1 MNVKNITTYLFL
13 GLFTLCFSLFFIP
26 SLSHAALPDCDG
38 TIEGHVMQ
46 DDADNKLKFC
56 DGSDWVMLG
65 LDEGAGASSKWTRDE
80 DSGEINYD
88 LNNVG
93 IDETDPTSQMYIRG
107 TIKVDGMINS
117 NETIVGNK
125 GLVLNALVADE
136 ECIGYDDYGNLKFNA
151 AKNKIEVCAGYN
163 WIDSAGPEWGDL
175 LFGEVQVLEL
185 SDPNAAARFGGN
197 MSASGNK
204 VAITASI
211 EASGGIDRGAV
222 YIYSRDSDGIFSQDQ
237 RITAPDAMDNDQFGK
252 GVLMHNNWLFVSAL
266 RSNAET
272 PVVPAI
278 YVYRFNGTSWA
289 FSQKILSPNTHSTS
303 QFGINTETSTIVMS
317 ANNQLIVSDRNYD
330 NYTGI
335 LYVYKLSN
343 GMWSLQTTLQ
353 GDDVIAGSVFGNA
366 LAIYENIIAVGARD
380 DTQSPE
386 NGAVY
391 IFQKQAENWVQI
403 QKIYPNTSETLAYFG
418 SSVGLHKNLLIVG
431 AVLEDMNYTDQGA
444 GYIYYWDGEKYDF
457 QQKFTHNETN
467 PVYVNAFRG
476 AKFLD
481 SETAIF
487 GRTGG
492 DNDRFGRA
500 YIATREGS
508 NWSVKKEIW
517 GKSQGH
523 AGFSEAIISM
533 GDHFLIGAPLS
544 AASAG
549 RVFIYSKF
557 GANANPWDNALFNPD
572 QEQKIIGSTVSAGD
586 NFGGENP
593 SSAITFLRDDLFI
606 TAAPYETGGV
616 VYIFKKTAGTWAEIS
631 RTVGADL
638 FGAAIAS
645 DNNRVIIGQG
655 NGEKAHIYTLSGDG
669 ISLEQTIEP
678 PAASAEFG
686 RSVDVSGNHVVVGS
700 FYDATNG
707 TNAGA
712 IHTFYLKN
720 DTWLLSKKIIGSE
733 VVTEDRFGQ
742 NLQMENDMMAAS
754 AAKHSN
760 GGQVYIF
767 NRIGNMWS
775 ESQILEGSDTAPGDS
790 FGAAIA
796 LHGQTLVIG
805 AHQHNSNSGKVYV
818 FRLENGSWTEIQTM
832 TSPMGTTADLFGRRL
847 AMYGDTLVI
856 SADGDDTHFSNSGA
870 AHIYIRKPNG
880 LFEYQN
886 SLHASDPAINHG
898 YTSGLSLYKN
908 HIAVTANDD
917 DDAGT
922 DAGAVYIYSNQ

>member
-1 MNVKNITTYLFL
+1 M
-13 GLFTLCFSLFFIP
+13 LCFSLFFIP

-65 LDEGAGASSKWTRDE
+65 LDEGAGASSKWTRDD

-136 ECIGYDDYGNLKFNA
+136 ECIGYNDYGNLKFNA

-211 EASGGIDRGAV
+211 EASGGTDRGAV

-266 RSNAET
+266 QSNAET

-391 IFQKQAENWVQI
+391 IFQKQAENWGQI

-572 QEQKIIGSTVSAGD
+572 QEQKIIGSTVGAGHR
-586 NFGGENP
+586 FGGEDISN
-593 SSAITFLRDDLFI
+593 SKASAFLRDDLFI
-606 TAAPYETGGV
+606 TSAPYETGGT
-616 VYIFKKTAGTWAEIS
+616 VYIFKKNAGTWSEIS
-631 RTVGADL
+631 KTSGVDL
-638 FGAAIAS
+638 FGSSIS
-645 DNNRVIIGQG
+645 TDSNRVLIGQG
-655 NGEKAHIYTLSGDG
+655 NEEKAYVYNISGDG
-669 ISLEQTIEP
+669 ISLMQSLEP
-678 PAASAEFG
+678 LSLSGEYGRTSAI
-686 RSVDVSGNHVVVGS
+686 SGNHLAVGAYNDNEKGS
-700 FYDATNG
+700 NS
-707 TNAGA
+707 GA
-712 IHTFYLKN
+712 VHTYYLKN
-720 DTWLLSKKIIGSE
+720 ETWLFSQKIIGS
-733 VVTEDRFGQ
+733 DIDASDSFGHQ
-742 NLQMENDMMAAS
+742 IEIDGDIMAISS
-754 AAKHSN
+754 AIKEN
-760 GGQVYIF
+760 GGQVYIY
-767 NRIGNMWS
+767 NRIGNIWS
-775 ESQILEGSDTAPGDS
+775 ESQILTGSDTGPGNFFS
-790 FGAAIA
+790 GAIA
-796 LHGQTLVIG
+796 LHGQTLIVG
-805 AHQHNSNSGKVYV
+805 APGQASGQGKVYV
-818 FRLENGSWTEIQTM
+818 FRLENGTWTEIQ
-832 TSPMGTTADLFGRRL
+832 SLQPAETAAGDLFGRRVAL
-847 AMYGDTLVI
+847 YGDTLAV
-856 SADGDDTHFSNSGA
+856 SAYSDDDQASNAGA
-870 AHIYIRKPNG
+870 VYLFIRKPDG
-880 LFEYQN
+880 MFELQNIIYASDAVADHKFGSALDVYQN
-886 SLHASDPAINHG
+886 HL
-898 YTSGLSLYKN
+898 
-908 HIAVTANDD
+908 AVSAVGD

-922 DAGAVYIYSNQ
+922 DAGAVYIYANQ